1 MKTVELAEASAS
13 LSDYA
18 RRVRKETLLVT
29 RKGKPLATLMAV
41 GAHTDFE
48 NLTVTTDPCFMALIE
63 RSRRLYPAGTG
74 LSSDE
79 LRQQLGIKRRT
90 SKRKAR

>member
-1 MKTVELAEASAS
+1 M
-13 LSDYA
+13 SDYA

-29 RKGKPLATLMAV
+29 RNGKPLATLMAV
-41 GAHTDFE
+41 GPDTDFE
-48 NLTVTTDPCFMALIE
+48 NLTVTTDPRFMAMIE

-79 LRQQLGIKRRT
+79 LRRQLGIKRRT
-90 SKRKAR
+90 SKRRAR